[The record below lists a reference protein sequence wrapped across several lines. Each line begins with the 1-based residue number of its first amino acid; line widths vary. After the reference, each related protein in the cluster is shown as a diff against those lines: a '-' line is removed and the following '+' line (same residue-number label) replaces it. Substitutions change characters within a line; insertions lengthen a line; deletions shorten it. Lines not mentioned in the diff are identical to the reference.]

1 MTNLRHSCVELEK
14 VTNILIRRIVFST
27 VLLALLWIP
36 RVFSQ
41 SCTGLGTSD
50 FSEIVYVSLL
60 GQPSSA
66 GTVDDPTDLLTAF
79 AMIGGNT
86 DKIYVQSGT
95 YVISNELV
103 MPSNVQLIGGFNSD
117 WVKDNS
123 AITTIFRDQNNIQF
137 GPPRLIGIQCV
148 GQSNFR
154 LQDLTI
160 QVSSAQGQGA
170 SVYGIYLNNC
180 SDYQIVRCNVISG
193 NGGHGSAGT
202 PGAVGQN
209 GANGLPG
216 QEGEE
221 HSSGNRAGGAGACCT
236 FPGSNQGGNGGDGGE
251 RGTYQWPA
259 GGQAFNGYGG
269 GDGIGAGSGSGG
281 IGGMGNFTQVLST
294 TCDRTPPND
303 GEFGGDG
310 SDGLNGTPGV
320 AGSYALGGGFFV
332 PGAGTAGLNAG
343 HGAGGGGGGGGG
355 SYGGQLYVYIPWPI
369 DDTIPN
375 NRNGTGAGG
384 GGGGEGGGGGLGG
397 GGGQG
402 AGGSFGVF
410 VWDNGFNSVMKDCQ
424 IQVGIG
430 GIGGAGGAGG
440 PGGQGG
446 AGGAGG
452 SIFTACYIGAGG
464 DGGDGGNGGQGG
476 AGGPGSNGISD
487 DLYEHPGG
495 QPMLLQNVYG
505 LSQPT
510 VNVEFGGCT
519 NAPVT
524 FSTDASGTLQWFFGA
539 GADPVTAYGQEAVTS
554 FSTPGFKTFTLV
566 VNGVAFTYTDYV
578 DIHAVVPA
586 LDPQIQTGPTELCAG
601 DVADFNSSI
610 SANNYTWQ
618 LRNLEGDT
626 VMYDGPNFYNLLG
639 VVFDTAGVYELT
651 LTTSTECCGQSF
663 TDTIIIHVDSIV
675 LPEIAIQTS
684 FADTTNTV
692 CELSEITFTAS
703 AEDVGPTP
711 TYQWMINGT
720 IVGPNAPVFTTDQLA
735 DQDLVSCQV
744 VSSLGC
750 ATGETALSNSVGI
763 NVIPPP
769 EIICAADS
777 FLSGEP
783 TYFEVAVT
791 TGGLAPFEYYW
802 SFGDGSLG
810 FGDTVQHIYQD
821 PGVYTATVNVRDSL
835 GCSVSCQTFMT
846 ISPNLSASFS
856 VDTLT
861 GCAPFV
867 VQFTNNSE
875 NAVTNFWSFG
885 DGNGSTEENPVHTYQ
900 TAGIY
905 DVGLWVYSGT
915 GNDSVAVFSQIQV
928 SPSPV
933 ANFSNFELNP
943 NEGADTVQF
952 ADNSIFATSWYWD
965 FDDPASG
972 SNNSSTE
979 QNPLHVFNSNG
990 TYEVTLWVSNSYGC
1004 TDSITIASSVNV
1016 GIDEVEATDLISVY
1030 PNPASETLTVS
1041 MSALT
1046 SENGLVKV
1054 VDMVGR
1060 IVVER
1065 SIILKSGLNLF
1076 DLDVTQLSD
1085 GPYVLLVQLDEG
1097 DITQYFI
1104 VSGK

>member
-1 MTNLRHSCVELEK
+1 MTK
-14 VTNILIRRIVFST
+14 ILSWRFLFFGLWLT
-27 VLLALLWIP
+27 LLWVP
-36 RVFSQ
+36 RVDGQ
-41 SCTGLGTSD
+41 TCNGLGTSE
-50 FSEIVYVSLL
+50 FSDIVYVSLQ

-66 GTVDDPTDLLTAF
+66 GSIDDPTDLFTALG
-79 AMIGGNT
+79 MIGGNT
-86 DKIYVQSGT
+86 DKIYMQSGT
-95 YVISNELV
+95 YVISNELI
-103 MPSNVQLIGGFNSD
+103 MPSNAQIIGGFNAN

-123 AITTIFRDQNNIQF
+123 AITTIFRDPNNIQF
-137 GPPRLIGIQCV
+137 GPPRLIGVQCV

-160 QVSSAQGQGA
+160 QVAGAQGQGA

-180 SDYQIVRCNVISG
+180 SDYEIVRCKVISG
-193 NGGHGSAGT
+193 NGGNGSAGS
-202 PGAVGQN
+202 PGAVGQA
-209 GANGLPG
+209 GAAGEPG

-221 HSSGNRAGGAGACCT
+221 NSSGNRAGGAGACCS
-236 FPGSNQGGNGGDGGE
+236 FPGSNQGGTGGDGGQ
-251 RGTYQWPA
+251 RGTYQFPA
-259 GGQAFNGYGG
+259 GGQAFDGFVG
-269 GDGIGAGSGSGG
+269 GDGIGAGAGFGG
-281 IGGMGNFTQVLST
+281 NGGMGNFTQVLST

-310 SDGLNGTPGV
+310 ADGMNGTAGV
-320 AGSYALGGGFFV
+320 AGAFSFGGGFFV
-332 PGAGTAGLNAG
+332 PGAGTSGLDAGN
-343 HGAGGGGGGGGG
+343 GAGGGGGGGGG

-402 AGGSFGVF
+402 AGSSFGVF
-410 VWDNGFNSVMKDCQ
+410 AWDNGFNGVMKDCE
-424 IQVGIG
+424 IEVGIG
-430 GIGGAGGAGG
+430 GFGGSGGAGG
-440 PGGQGG
+440 PGGPGG
-446 AGGAGG
+446 QGGAGG

-487 DLYEHPGG
+487 DLYQHAGG
-495 QPMLLQNVYG
+495 QPILLQNVYG

-524 FSTDASGTLQWFFGA
+524 FTTDASGTLQWFFGA
-539 GADPVTAYGQEAVTS
+539 GADPVTAFGQEAVTS

-566 VNGVAFTYTDYV
+566 VNGIAFTYTDYI

-586 LDPQIQTGPTELCAG
+586 LDPQIQTGLTELCAG

-618 LRNLEGDT
+618 LRNIEGDT
-626 VMYDGPNFYNLLG
+626 VIFDGPNYFDLLG

-651 LTTSTECCGQSF
+651 LTTATECCGQSF
-663 TDTIIIHVDSIV
+663 TDTVIIHVDSIV
-675 LPEIAIQTS
+675 LPDIAIQTS

-692 CELSEITFTAS
+692 CELSEITFTAT
-703 AEDVGPTP
+703 AQDVGTSP
-711 TYQWMINGT
+711 TYQWMINGNPA
-720 IVGPNAPVFTTDQLA
+720 GPNAPVFTTDQLA
-735 DQDLVSCQV
+735 DQDNVTCQV

-750 ATGETALSNSVGI
+750 ATGEVAMSNNVSI

-769 EIICAADS
+769 EIVCVADS

-791 TGGLAPFEYYW
+791 MGGLAPFEYYW

-810 FGDTVQHIYQD
+810 FGDTVQHIYQN
-821 PGVYTATVNVRDSL
+821 PGVYTATVDVRDSL

-861 GCAPFV
+861 GCAPFT

-875 NAVTNFWSFG
+875 NAVTNYWSFG
-885 DGNGSTEENPVHTYQ
+885 DGNGSTLENPIHTYQ
-900 TAGIY
+900 TAGTY
-905 DVGLWVYSGT
+905 DVGLWVYAGT
-915 GNDSVAVFSQIQV
+915 GNDSVAVFNQIQV
-928 SPSPV
+928 NPSPV

-943 NEGADTVQF
+943 AEGSDTVQF
-952 ADNSIFATSWYWD
+952 ADNSIFANSWFWD
-965 FDDPASG
+965 FDDPSSG
-972 SNNSSTE
+972 AENNSTE

-990 TYEVTLWVSNSYGC
+990 TYDVTLWVSNSYGC
-1004 TDSITIASSVNV
+1004 TDSITITSSVNV
-1016 GIDEVEATDLISVY
+1016 GLTELESPSLLSVY
-1030 PNPASETLTVS
+1030 PNPVQESLSVSIYSDRKELAQMAVTDLAGRVVKSNSVTL
-1041 MSALT
+1041 
-1046 SENGLVKV
+1046 N
-1054 VDMVGR
+1054 
-1060 IVVER
+1060 
-1065 SIILKSGLNLF
+1065 SGINLF
-1076 DLDVTQLSD
+1076 EVDVTQLST
-1085 GPYVLLVQLDEG
+1085 GTYVLVIELEKGAV
-1097 DITQYFI
+1097 TRSFI
-1104 VSGK
+1104 VSNK